1 MRTTFYPTLV
11 FLCQILVIFK
21 NFQFWSS
28 KWQVLVHSG
37 YYFCRSAACF
47 ISAHLL
53 FFTVCM
59 LYAYVV
65 AVICLSQSL
74 CLPVIFRNSLFFY
87 NGLSAKIGV
96 CLTGNLQKYIAKL

>member
-1 MRTTFYPTLV
+1 VGCGEGVSPSPLGEGAV
-11 FLCQILVIFK
+11 PPPQK

-37 YYFCRSAACF
+37 YYFYRSAACF

-65 AVICLSQSL
+65 AVICLSQSV
-74 CLPVIFRNSLFFY
+74 CLPVIFLNSLFFY
-87 NGLSAKIGV
+87 NG
-96 CLTGNLQKYIAKL
+96 

>member
-1 MRTTFYPTLV
+1 MHSPPLLLGV
-11 FLCQILVIFK
+11 SPSPLGEVSGEGAVPPPQK

-37 YYFCRSAACF
+37 YYFYRSAACF

-65 AVICLSQSL
+65 AVICLSQ
-74 CLPVIFRNSLFFY
+74 
-87 NGLSAKIGV
+87 IGV